1 MKVDKIN
8 FNKKYSKFFKH
19 WSPRVIAEMNDYQ
32 FKLAKI
38 KGEFIWHNHKDT
50 DEVFIVIDG
59 TMNIELKNQTISLNS
74 GEMFVVK
81 KGDYHKPY
89 SKNECKVLIIEPR
102 GIINTGNEG
111 GSLTA
116 ENDNWI

>member
-1 MKVDKIN
+1 MSKLIN
-8 FNKKYSKFFKH
+8 IKSKFNLFKDL
-19 WSPRVIAEMNDYQ
+19 WSPKVIAEMNNYQ
-32 FKLAKI
+32 FKVVKI
-38 KGEFIWHNHKDT
+38 KGEFIWHNHKNT

-59 TMNIELKNQTISLNS
+59 TMNIELKNQTISLKS

-102 GIINTGNEG
+102 GIVNTGEEG
-111 GSLTA
+111 GFLTA
-116 ENDNWI
+116 QNDNWI